1 MDTPA
6 LRCAAAMCVCVSGR
20 KALALYAHGGI
31 GAQLQRVRGERGRE
45 RDIKSVCENTDYGTE
60 KTSACQ

>member
-31 GAQLQRVRGERGRE
+31 GAQLSVCVDREGERE
-45 RDIKSVCENTDYGTE
+45 RH
-60 KTSACQ
+60 